1 MSVWLVAGAPN
12 CTRNGA
18 RHDSAVAQLSH
29 CQLDVS
35 TFCINRK
42 LKFWRFRPGRTLIN
56 FSSAQVYCQSLR
68 QIFLRKCGKSLSLAI
83 SLARRLSLFIT
94 TSRCRFIHI
103 QFDNSTASIT
113 CTLKY
118 NFETVLAHIWME
130 NDDYKMYLRLVSL
143 ARSFASPLHFGRRKT
158 ELLIRN
164 EQRNSFNWSSDFPF
178 VLFSCARCPW
188 IYLNVFHKSFA
199 LHFCF
204 CNILENTR
212 TRGHKKCQS
221 TKSNANAFRF
231 KWVTSEY
238 CNHSNYKFNTL

>member
-1 MSVWLVAGAPN
+1 MRKIVISRHL
-12 CTRNGA
+12 TR
-18 RHDSAVAQLSH
+18 SPS
-29 CQLDVS
+29 
-35 TFCINRK
+35 
-42 LKFWRFRPGRTLIN
+42 
-56 FSSAQVYCQSLR
+56 
-68 QIFLRKCGKSLSLAI
+68 I
-83 SLARRLSLFIT
+83 S
-94 TSRCRFIHI
+94 IHHYQPMPVHPHPI
-103 QFDNSTASIT
+103 RQFDCVHP

-204 CNILENTR
+204 CNILEYTR